1 MIFWIQMSFGM
12 GNLLKTG
19 FQSWEAPRRKSTALT
34 KNIIEITTT
43 THFDRSTAPK
53 NLIWLSAPAFQA
65 LCIHVYVEN
74 KVQTDTCLDVSHRQH
89 GWSYIGIYVRLC
101 YTSHACECL
110 CMGKYKNGPENRTW
124 ADISNEPLLNCMH
137 I

>member
-1 MIFWIQMSFGM
+1 MIFWIQMSFVM
-12 GNLLKTG
+12 GNSLKTG

-89 GWSYIGIYVRLC
+89 GWSYIGIYVRFAI
-101 YTSHACECL
+101 HHMHVNACVWESI
-110 CMGKYKNGPENRTW
+110 RT
-124 ADISNEPLLNCMH
+124 AQRTGHEQTYRMNH
-137 I
+137 Y